1 MSYTFL
7 KFYTLPKLG
16 FYLGD
21 FYVSEELQ
29 LILIEFGLVL
39 LLILIVVKAT
49 RKGSKKIDEGRIV
62 RQSDYQPISS
72 DSLLKNKK
80 DEIVKK
86 KGGYKRSSIDDFLEI
101 NFLKAKKNIEKQIS
115 KTYLTGYLWVLL
127 NNSDDFVLYT
137 FKGNGELMITKNGEV
152 KIASY
157 DLLSD
162 NQSIIIKG
170 DKIEHFEISFAKN
183 NLLLL
188 LKLGTNDSLFFGN
201 YTKFKNKSIEY
212 IDSYLSKHI

>member
-7 KFYTLPKLG
+7 KFSTLPKLG

-21 FYVSEELQ
+21 SYVSDDLQ
-29 LILIEFGLVL
+29 LIIVVSGLVL
-39 LLILIVVKAT
+39 LLIVLFVMILPKT
-49 RKGSKKIDEGRIV
+49 SKNIDEGRIV
-62 RQSDYQPISS
+62 RQSDYRPISS

-80 DEIVKK
+80 DKFVKQ
-86 KGGYKRSSIDDFLEI
+86 KGGYQRSFIDDFLDI
-101 NFLKAKKNIEKQIS
+101 NILRAKKNIEKQIS
-115 KTYLTGYLWVLL
+115 KTYLTGYSWVLL
-127 NNSDDFVLYT
+127 NGSDDFVLYT
-137 FKGNGELMITKNGEV
+137 FKGNGELMITKNGDV

-170 DKIEHFEISFAKN
+170 DKIEHFEISLAKN

-188 LKLGTNDSLFFGN
+188 SKLGKDEPLLFGN
-201 YTKFKNKSIEY
+201 YTKFKNKSLEY